1 MLPARRRALFGGTQA
16 NPMSKPIDPDQP
28 KSGEIC
34 VEASQLRPGVHVRLP
49 VQWMDHQFLFN
60 SFVIANDDQVRQIAA
75 MRLPRIFC
83 DPARCKAPPLP
94 VAAPQAA
101 EDAAEEARLSALTAQ
116 QRAEKQE
123 RIAVMNE
130 IRAHL
135 DVTQKHYLT
144 AARSV
149 SGAIKHFDADPKA
162 SVREVV
168 KVSEGSTQLL
178 LTDVDSA
185 IVLIAEKGHS
195 DGFAAHALSVMTL
208 SLLLGKQARLP
219 AEALHVL
226 GAGALLHDVG
236 QLAINSSI
244 LRNAGRNKYEEAAY
258 QAHCQI
264 GHESVRRAG
273 RIAEAMLQAILHHH
287 ERYDGAGYPDHLQ
300 GDAIHVAARVI
311 AIANRF
317 DNLVNPIDFR
327 QAVSPSEALS
337 TMWVKEKGAFD
348 PLLLQLFVRA
358 MGVYPPGTIV
368 RLSDG
373 RIGAVVVSASTS
385 SPLAPQVMVYEPD
398 LPRSQAIIIDLAR
411 EDSIRIDGALRLQER
426 PAEEL
431 DYLLPRRTLSWFPTG
446 QI

>member
-1 MLPARRRALFGGTQA
+1 
-16 NPMSKPIDPDQP
+16 
-28 KSGEIC
+28 
-34 VEASQLRPGVHVRLP
+34 
-49 VQWMDHQFLFN
+49 MDHQFLFN

-83 DPARCKAPPLP
+83 EPARCKAPPLP

-135 DVTQKHYLT
+135 DVTPKHYHT

-168 KVSEGSTQLL
+168 KVSEGSTKLL
-178 LTDVDSA
+178 LTDIDSA

-195 DGFAAHALSVMTL
+195 DGFART
-208 SLLLGKQARLP
+208 
-219 AEALHVL
+219 HVDDAVAAA
-226 GAGALLHDVG
+226 GQAGA
-236 QLAINSSI
+236 
-244 LRNAGRNKYEEAAY
+244 AGRGAARAGRRRVVARRRPAGHQFVDPAQCRAQQYEEAAY

-264 GHESVRRAG
+264 GHEASQCRQD
-273 RIAEAMLQAILHHH
+273 AEAMLQAILHR
-287 ERYDGAGYPDHLQ
+287 RYMAPAPDHLQ

-317 DNLVNPIDFR
+317 DNLRQSDDFGR
-327 QAVSPSEALS
+327 RCHRRGAVRCGSGEGRSIRPAAAACPRSVTRRARSSP
-337 TMWVKEKGAFD
+337 G
-348 PLLLQLFVRA
+348 
-358 MGVYPPGTIV
+358 
-368 RLSDG
+368 DG

-426 PAEEL
+426 PADEL